1 MILRAT
7 NKWIRSS
14 EGKSHISVVAMN
26 DVNLMKTIENGI
38 RTGRPCLIES
48 VGESLESAIDPILMR
63 NVYKQGGRTLIRIG
77 DADVDYDGLDS
88 S

>member
-1 MILRAT
+1 MIDPQGQA

-38 RTGRPCLIES
+38 RTGRPC
-48 VGESLESAIDPILMR
+48 
-63 NVYKQGGRTLIRIG
+63 Y
-77 DADVDYDGLDS
+77 
-88 S
+88 